1 MYFCNKLI
9 NFLIKIPP
17 RASINE
23 EKEKAEYVDQLQ
35 SKVNDLVYKV
45 DGLQRDLELRQWTVE
60 RKFITLYCC
69 LYLPFACV
77 SLIHQI
83 NQHPQ

>member
-45 DGLQRDLELRQWTVE
+45 DGLERDLALRQWTVE
-60 RKFITLYCC
+60 RKFITS
-69 LYLPFACV
+69 YL
-77 SLIHQI
+77 SLFCTYLLRASL
-83 NQHPQ
+83 

>member
-45 DGLQRDLELRQWTVE
+45 NGLERDLELRQWTVE
-60 RKFITLYCC
+60 RKFITSYCC
-69 LYLPFACV
+69 SYLPFACV
-77 SLIHQI
+77 FFNSS
-83 NQHPQ
+83 N